1 MSRWLTISA
10 PPLAFV
16 ILVTSITAGVGE
28 LTAQQTQDPNVV
40 FDPALFHA
48 LEFRSVGPSRG
59 GRVTAVAGVSD
70 DLFTF
75 YMGST
80 GGGVWRTTS
89 GGERWEN
96 VSDGYFEV
104 GSIGA
109 IAVAESDPN
118 VLYVGT
124 GSACIRGNVS
134 TGIGVY
140 KSTDG
145 GTTWSHVGLPD
156 VGQIGAIQIHPRN
169 PDVAYVAA
177 LGRAFGK
184 NGDRG
189 LYRSKDGGRSW
200 ERVLFLS
207 DSTGVVDI
215 SMDPRNP
222 RVIFAAAW
230 RAERKP
236 WTMISGGG
244 ESGLYRSTDGGD
256 TWAPV
261 TYGLPRM
268 VGRIGVAV
276 SPSNSRRVYAIVE
289 APGDEGGLYRSDD
302 GGASFR
308 LINPDKDL
316 QARPWYYMHVHVDPQ
331 DENTVYVSNEGFLK
345 SVDGGRTFER
355 IRTPHGDHHALWI
368 NPGNPRVMI
377 QGNDGGATVT
387 WDGGGTWSTQN
398 NQPTAEFYHVVADNQ
413 YPYRLY
419 GEQQDNSTISIPS
432 IATRG
437 ITPSEEWYAVAGC
450 ETGPIAIDPR
460 NPEVVYG
467 GCKGRINRYDHAE
480 NQFREVWVY
489 PQFWHGYANTEL
501 VYRFQWNTPIEISP
515 HNPDVIY
522 HPSEFV
528 HRSTNG
534 GQRWETISP
543 DLTQF
548 DGAMHLSPPGGPITH
563 DQTGVEVYGTI
574 FALEESPHEEGVI
587 WVGTDDGLVHLT
599 TDGGESWRDITPSGL
614 PVHSTINMIE
624 VSPHDPGKAYLAVH
638 RYRVNDYRP
647 LIYRTDNFGRSWQML
662 ADSLNGMRPNEWV
675 RVVREDPDRPG
686 LLYAGT
692 EFGLYVSFDDGGHW
706 QPLQLN
712 LPKTPV
718 TDLMVHRQDLIVATQ
733 GRSFWV
739 LDDLTPLHQLTRA
752 VASAPRHLFAPKN
765 AYRWRIRGR
774 AIGDERNGANP
785 PYGAMIFALFRDV
798 PRDPVSLEIVD
809 ENGIVVRRFST
820 EEETYESGRPVDQI
834 TVRPGMN
841 RFVWDL
847 EYPAPY
853 LAPGIDEGRQSPIRG
868 YTGGPLAPPGRYI
881 ARLRVGSWSQE
892 QAFEVL
898 RDPRS
903 KANAGDMREQFSFMV
918 AVRDRIT
925 QTQQAVWTIRSVR
938 GQVENVAT
946 LMRVR
951 GSEIGAAADDIG
963 AKLTGIEGRLVQ
975 TAQGDLAHIKPML
988 TNQWAWL
995 YQMVQ
1000 GSDHRPTNSAY
1011 QRFNDLTGEL
1021 DLLLTE
1027 LRNVLTSDVAAF
1039 NTLVGARGGGAV
1051 IVPRTQEV
1059 VTEARRPGGQ

>member
-10 PPLAFV
+10 LPLAFV
-16 ILVTSITAGVGE
+16 ILVTSITAVAGD
-28 LTAQQTQDPNVV
+28 LAAQQARDPNVV

-59 GRVTAVAGVSD
+59 GRVTAVAGVPD

-96 VSDGYFEV
+96 VSDGYFEA

-145 GTTWSHVGLPD
+145 GATWSHVGLPD

-184 NGDRG
+184 NPGRG

-256 TWAPV
+256 SWAPV
-261 TYGLPRM
+261 TFGLPRL

-276 SPSNSRRVYAIVE
+276 SPSNSRRVYAVVE
-289 APGDEGGLYRSDD
+289 APSDEGGLYRSDD

-398 NQPTAEFYHVVADNQ
+398 NQPTAEFYHVVVDNQ
-413 YPYRLY
+413 DPYRLY

-432 IATRG
+432 IAWPGAKRVRSPSIHEIRRWCTVDAKG
-437 ITPSEEWYAVAGC
+437 GSIDTITPRISSGKSGC
-450 ETGPIAIDPR
+450 THSSGTG
-460 NPEVVYG
+460 
-467 GCKGRINRYDHAE
+467 
-480 NQFREVWVY
+480 
-489 PQFWHGYANTEL
+489 
-501 VYRFQWNTPIEISP
+501 TPI
-515 HNPDVIY
+515 
-522 HPSEFV
+522 PSWSIAFSGTPLS
-528 HRSTNG
+528 RS
-534 GQRWETISP
+534 
-543 DLTQF
+543 
-548 DGAMHLSPPGGPITH
+548 
-563 DQTGVEVYGTI
+563 
-574 FALEESPHEEGVI
+574 
-587 WVGTDDGLVHLT
+587 HLT
-599 TDGGESWRDITPSGL
+599 I
-614 PVHSTINMIE
+614 
-624 VSPHDPGKAYLAVH
+624 
-638 RYRVNDYRP
+638 
-647 LIYRTDNFGRSWQML
+647 
-662 ADSLNGMRPNEWV
+662 
-675 RVVREDPDRPG
+675 
-686 LLYAGT
+686 
-692 EFGLYVSFDDGGHW
+692 
-706 QPLQLN
+706 
-712 LPKTPV
+712 
-718 TDLMVHRQDLIVATQ
+718 
-733 GRSFWV
+733 
-739 LDDLTPLHQLTRA
+739 
-752 VASAPRHLFAPKN
+752 
-765 AYRWRIRGR
+765 
-774 AIGDERNGANP
+774 
-785 PYGAMIFALFRDV
+785 
-798 PRDPVSLEIVD
+798 
-809 ENGIVVRRFST
+809 
-820 EEETYESGRPVDQI
+820 
-834 TVRPGMN
+834 
-841 RFVWDL
+841 
-847 EYPAPY
+847 
-853 LAPGIDEGRQSPIRG
+853 
-868 YTGGPLAPPGRYI
+868 
-881 ARLRVGSWSQE
+881 
-892 QAFEVL
+892 
-898 RDPRS
+898 
-903 KANAGDMREQFSFMV
+903 
-918 AVRDRIT
+918 
-925 QTQQAVWTIRSVR
+925 
-938 GQVENVAT
+938 
-946 LMRVR
+946 
-951 GSEIGAAADDIG
+951 
-963 AKLTGIEGRLVQ
+963 
-975 TAQGDLAHIKPML
+975 
-988 TNQWAWL
+988 
-995 YQMVQ
+995 
-1000 GSDHRPTNSAY
+1000 PT
-1011 QRFNDLTGEL
+1011 
-1021 DLLLTE
+1021 
-1027 LRNVLTSDVAAF
+1027 
-1039 NTLVGARGGGAV
+1039 
-1051 IVPRTQEV
+1051 
-1059 VTEARRPGGQ
+1059 